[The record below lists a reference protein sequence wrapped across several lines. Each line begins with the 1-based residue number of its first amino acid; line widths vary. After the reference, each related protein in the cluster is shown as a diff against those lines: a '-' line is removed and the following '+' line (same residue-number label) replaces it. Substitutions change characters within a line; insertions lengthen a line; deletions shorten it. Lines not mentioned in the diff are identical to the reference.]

1 MLLWAT
7 LLVLAPASGQVA
19 TAPKPVIF
27 LHPPW
32 TPVFQGET
40 VNLTCSGF
48 SFSSP
53 GRIKWYHGHRLLTE
67 TEGNTLEVK
76 QLGDYRCWVG
86 SSSVSDPVHLDFVAA
101 ALVLQTPL
109 FVFEGDSA
117 VLRCRARA
125 QTELDNIKIYK
136 DGELLALLGK
146 NTEFNIHRASLR
158 DNGEYHCT
166 GVRKNLHYG
175 ARSNTVKIQVQELF
189 SSPVLTDSLS
199 QSKDGTQVTL
209 TCKTQL
215 SPQKSDVMLQFC
227 FFRNNKALESGCT
240 NNPELQISAI
250 WPEYSGI
257 YQCKAGAVISSVWKE
272 SRVSQI
278 RVQRAVAKVRIPTHS
293 ASESVI
299 EGQELLLICL
309 VEMDPRF
316 IKFSWYKKRIWNKD
330 EKIFSEAKYKI
341 SIVQSSH
348 EGEYYCKGG
357 QFTSK
362 PVVIKVKVPVSQ
374 PVLTLSTGKTK
385 FLEGERVNFRCE
397 VNRGSPE
404 ILYQFLHEDAILW
417 KTKTSSSLARFPLTV
432 EHSGNYYCTANNGLG
447 PKRSEA
453 LKLSVTV
460 PVSQPVLTLST
471 GKTKFLEGERV
482 NFCCEV
488 NKGSPEILYQ
498 FLRENAILWTIKSS
512 SRLAMVSLTVEHSG
526 NYYCTANNGLG
537 PKRSEALKLSVTV
550 PVSQPVLTLRTAKAE
565 TIEGDVV
572 TLHCEAQRGS
582 LPILYRFYH
591 VDVLQE
597 LSSVRAG
604 TEASYSFS
612 LTAEHSGNY
621 YCTAD
626 NGSGPKRSKT
636 VSLSVT
642 VPVSV
647 PIFTLHAPRVPTVVG
662 DVMELHCEV
671 LKGSP
676 PILFLFYQKD
686 VILKSIE
693 SPSKGGAS
701 FKFTLT
707 EEHSGNYFCEASNG
721 QKVQRSDTVTINVKV
736 PVSRPVFTL
745 RGSRAQ
751 SVEGDMVEL
760 HCEVLLGSPPI
771 LYQFYRDNVIL
782 RNSSAPSGGGASF
795 KFILT
800 KEHSGNYSCEA
811 SNGLEAQLS
820 EVKTLKVIVPVSR
833 PVLTLRVPR
842 AQAVVGDEM
851 ELHCEA
857 LRGSPPILYRFYH
870 ENVTLR
876 NDSAFSGK
884 GVSFNLSLTAEHSGN
899 YSCEADNGLGAQQSE
914 VVTLF
919 ITGLAKNRRG
929 AVATG
934 VTGALLSMAGLAA
947 GALLFYFWLSRKAR
961 DRSASHCSRSP
972 SDSNPQEH
980 TYHNVPGWIELQ
992 PVYINVNPRGGDV
1005 VYSEVRRNQEEN
1017 KHAAASRSRILR
1029 NEGASVIYSQVK
1041 ACTLSS
1047 GTQQSATW
1055 APHR

>member
-278 RVQRAVAKVRIPTHS
+278 RVQI
-293 ASESVI
+293 
-299 EGQELLLICL
+299 
-309 VEMDPRF
+309 
-316 IKFSWYKKRIWNKD
+316 
-330 EKIFSEAKYKI
+330 
-341 SIVQSSH
+341 
-348 EGEYYCKGG
+348 
-357 QFTSK
+357 
-362 PVVIKVKVPVSQ
+362 PVSQ

>member
-417 KTKTSSSLARFPLTV
+417 KTKTSSSLARFP
-432 EHSGNYYCTANNGLG
+432 
-447 PKRSEA
+447 
-453 LKLSVTV
+453 
-460 PVSQPVLTLST
+460 
-471 GKTKFLEGERV
+471 
-482 NFCCEV
+482 
-488 NKGSPEILYQ
+488 
-498 FLRENAILWTIKSS
+498 
-512 SRLAMVSLTVEHSG
+512 LTVEHSG